1 MALSLEAQAS
11 ELMVQRSTFIG
22 LGAGHRFKA
31 MELLTKVGQSK
42 VEPVTT
48 TLAAI
53 ALVKAGLSHANDLK
67 DIAGGLDKLF
77 HATENKPK
85 KVKKKLPKTRTQQL
99 LRMKAGDA
107 DYDDET
113 SISAVAN
120 DILEQKKNERAL
132 SNLGVEIDNKFGK
145 GTFELIKE
153 ERQKRLL
160 IKAKNTEKAKVKAKH
175 QKEEDD
181 KFYDKIFGYLIE
193 AGKLVLVLGV
203 TALVVWLV
211 WVNRCTE
218 GSC

>member
-1 MALSLEAQAS
+1 
-11 ELMVQRSTFIG
+11 
-22 LGAGHRFKA
+22 
-31 MELLTKVGQSK
+31 MEPIS
-42 VEPVTT
+42 T
-48 TLAAI
+48 TLAAV

-107 DYDDET
+107 DYDDDT

-132 SNLGVEIDNKFGK
+132 ENLGIEIDNKFGK
-145 GTFELIKE
+145 GTFEAIKE
-153 ERQKRLL
+153 ERQKRLD
-160 IKAKNTEKAKVKAKH
+160 IRAKNTQKAKEKAKH

-181 KFYDKIFGYLIE
+181 AFYDKMFGYLIE
-193 AGKLVLVLGV
+193 AGKLILILAV
-203 TALVVWLV
+203 TGIAVYLIWI
-211 WVNRCTE
+211 NRCTE

>member
-1 MALSLEAQAS
+1 
-11 ELMVQRSTFIG
+11 
-22 LGAGHRFKA
+22 
-31 MELLTKVGQSK
+31 MEPIS
-42 VEPVTT
+42 T

-85 KVKKKLPKTRTQQL
+85 KVKKKLPKTRMQQL

-107 DYDDET
+107 NYDDDT

-120 DILEQKKNERAL
+120 DILEQKRNERAL
-132 SNLGVEIDNKFGK
+132 SNLAIEIDNKFGR

-153 ERQKRLL
+153 EREKRLAT
-160 IKAKNTEKAKVKAKH
+160 KVKNTEKAKIRAKH

-181 KFYDKIFGYLIE
+181 KFYDKMFGYLIE
-193 AGKLVLVLGV
+193 AGKLILVLGV
-203 TALVVWLV
+203 AGVLVYLV
-211 WVNRCTE
+211 WTNRCTE

>member
-1 MALSLEAQAS
+1 MDPL
-11 ELMVQRSTFIG
+11 TIG
-22 LGAGHRFKA
+22 L
-31 MELLTKVGQSK
+31 
-42 VEPVTT
+42 
-48 TLAAI
+48 AI
-53 ALVKAGLSHANDLK
+53 AGTKKLLESANDLK

-77 HATENKPK
+77 HASEAKPK
-85 KVKKKLPKTRTQQL
+85 PIKHKKPKTRMQQI
-99 LRMKAGDA
+99 LRMKSGDA

-113 SISAVAN
+113 SISSVAN
-120 DILEQKKNERAL
+120 DILEQKRNERAL

-153 ERQKRLL
+153 ERQKRLA

-181 KFYDKIFGYLIE
+181 KFYDKMFGYLIE

-203 TALVVWLV
+203 TGVVAWLV
-211 WVNRCTE
+211 WVNKCTE